1 MSNKNKTTTAYQLH
15 RSLPRLSNVSRFLS
29 VLLRISFR
37 LVVRK
42 ARKAGTADTAEE
54 VEAAFLEGKEGKAS
68 QETVVVVELVS
79 AVVHYRHQSRSF
91 PY

>member
-1 MSNKNKTTTAYQLH
+1 MSNKNKTTTAYQHH
-15 RSLPRLSNVSRFLS
+15 RSRPRLSNAFRFLS

-42 ARKAGTADTAEE
+42 ARKVGTADTAEE

-68 QETVVVVELVS
+68 QETVVAVELVP
-79 AVVHYRHQSRSF
+79 AVVH
-91 PY
+91 

>member
-15 RSLPRLSNVSRFLS
+15 RSLPRLSNAFRFLS

-54 VEAAFLEGKEGKAS
+54 VEAAFMEGKEGKAS
-68 QETVVVVELVS
+68 QETVVAVELVP
-79 AVVHYRHQSRSF
+79 AVVH
-91 PY
+91 